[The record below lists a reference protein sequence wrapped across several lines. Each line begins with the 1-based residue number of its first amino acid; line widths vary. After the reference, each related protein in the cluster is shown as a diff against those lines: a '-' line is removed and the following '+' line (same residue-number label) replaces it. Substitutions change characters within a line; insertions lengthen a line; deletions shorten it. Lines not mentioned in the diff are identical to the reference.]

1 MRACRLLVS
10 GLCLLLTQAVHSQSA
25 PEAEQPALV
34 TVKIQSYSA
43 GATEVYLVWGLN
55 GWLVIAED
63 DAPPGTVVKEDLMY
77 TPMIPAENM
86 FTVKMQ
92 VPDGATID

>member
-1 MRACRLLVS
+1 
-10 GLCLLLTQAVHSQSA
+10 
-25 PEAEQPALV
+25 
-34 TVKIQSYSA
+34 
-43 GATEVYLVWGLN
+43 LN

-77 TPMIPAENM
+77 TPMIHAENM